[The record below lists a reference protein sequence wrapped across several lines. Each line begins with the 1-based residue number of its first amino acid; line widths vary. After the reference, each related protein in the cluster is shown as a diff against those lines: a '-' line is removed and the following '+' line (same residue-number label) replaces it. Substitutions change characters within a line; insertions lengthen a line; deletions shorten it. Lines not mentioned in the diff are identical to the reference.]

1 MREWISGKWQK
12 VFALFGSF
20 NLCRVRR
27 RYSNFQ
33 TLKTFKLC
41 HTIRKVKFLSKN
53 SILTK
58 TQHFY
63 EFFTHIFWTIFL
75 VKSKLSRAKKS
86 ETTTFPR
93 VFHPQKNPQF
103 SREIKVD
110 FLDKKSRFR
119 TVCMHTLWNISKLF
133 KFISNFEDS
142 IVSCYKTNTI
152 EKSIFW
158 LVSWKWKWRV
168 VQFFERGSWGSCKFW
183 ADST

>member
-1 MREWISGKWQK
+1 MTK

-41 HTIRKVKFLSKN
+41 HTIRKVKFL
-53 SILTK
+53 TK

-75 VKSKLSRAKKS
+75 VKSKLSRPKKS
-86 ETTTFPR
+86 ETTTFPW
-93 VFHPQKNPQF
+93 VFHPQKKSTIF
-103 SREIKVD
+103 SGNQSW
-110 FLDKKSRFR
+110 FFGRFR

-133 KFISNFEDS
+133 KFISNFDDR

-152 EKSIFW
+152 ERSIFW

-183 ADST
+183 AESTWLTYSAHF

>member
-86 ETTTFPR
+86 ETTTFPW
-93 VFHPQKNPQF
+93 VFHPQKKSTIF
-103 SREIKVD
+103 SGNQSWFFGQKIKISNSVYAY
-110 FLDKKSRFR
+110 
-119 TVCMHTLWNISKLF
+119 TLKYFKVIQVYF
-133 KFISNFEDS
+133 KF
-142 IVSCYKTNTI
+142 
-152 EKSIFW
+152 W
-158 LVSWKWKWRV
+158 W
-168 VQFFERGSWGSCKFW
+168 
-183 ADST
+183 